1 MELPI
6 SVRLL
11 TSIYILHWHIAFHHD
26 CYLLFLE
33 EDIEINLLYLD
44 NTREC
49 DNQVSIVR
57 IHLPL
62 HLHLHLC
69 MRNETKYYSFAE
81 IWKVIICC
89 WQKELRIFG
98 VRFQTANLANNGVV
112 PEKLIDFNAVG
123 LSIANLRFPRAL
135 IYEMIELKPAWPTFR
150 RSFQAL
156 STDTNRRNTPRS
168 VWRPSHQTGFSN
180 FTILFSLPF
189 ECIFMQARNTPKIKA

>member
-26 CYLLFLE
+26 YYLLFLE
-33 EDIEINLLYLD
+33 DIKKTCSVWT

-57 IHLPL
+57 IHLHL

-69 MRNETKYYSFAE
+69 MHNDTQYYSFAE

-112 PEKLIDFNAVG
+112 PEKLIVFKAVG
-123 LSIANLRFPRAL
+123 LPIANLRFPRAL
-135 IYEMIELKPAWPTFR
+135 IYEMIEFKPPGLRSGDPLK
-150 RSFQAL
+150 
-156 STDTNRRNTPRS
+156 
-168 VWRPSHQTGFSN
+168 H
-180 FTILFSLPF
+180 
-189 ECIFMQARNTPKIKA
+189 